1 MEHIASYS
9 AFSGPR
15 AGRDAMGAGVTDS
28 ALLARA
34 RAGDADAFSRLTE
47 PLRGQVYSVLVGM
60 VGQADAEDLLQEV
73 FVRAY
78 RGIARFRGDSA
89 LRTWITRI
97 AINLAIRHTRR
108 RRESRVLED
117 AELERLSYE
126 PEEGATRLAVRAAVD
141 ELTPKLRAAVVLF
154 YFEGLALNDVAEA
167 IGINRG
173 TVASRLHEARRILKQ
188 RLRLDLPEGGTRQ
201 WTVKKPDA

>member
-1 MEHIASYS
+1 MESIASYS
-9 AFSGPR
+9 TFSGPR

-60 VGQADAEDLLQEV
+60 VGPMDAEDLLQEV

-78 RGIARFRGDSA
+78 RAIGRFRGDSA
-89 LRTWITRI
+89 LRTWLTRI
-97 AINLAIRHTRR
+97 AINLAIRHTQR

-126 PEEGATRLAVRAAVD
+126 PEDVATRLAVRQAVQ
-141 ELTPKLRAAVVLF
+141 ELSPKLRAAVVLF
-154 YFEGLALNDVAEA
+154 YFEGLALNDVADA

-188 RLRLDLPEGGTRQ
+188 RLRLDLPEGGTR
-201 WTVKKPDA
+201 